1 MDHKKVLK
9 LLTNLVLVSNFPVI
23 SDERRFAAKMCVN
36 YYALLIDFTTN
47 GSSYSMLGSMLEESF
62 KKHMEILRCNPIEY
76 LKALKSEDKQ
86 LDLF

>member
-1 MDHKKVLK
+1 MDHKKVLR
-9 LLTNLVLVSNFPVI
+9 LLTNLVIVSNSPAI
-23 SDERRFAAKMCVN
+23 SDERRFAAKMCGT

-62 KKHMEILRCNPIEY
+62 KKHMEILRCDPIEY
-76 LKALKSEDKQ
+76 LKALKPEDKQ